1 MAKVYLTSLLGAIN
15 TQFDAIFL
23 KVQGFGAFEYFVL
36 DLIVLFVVYRVL
48 VWGMGRGKI
57 GKGTKGR
64 GADTGLLKDIEQG
77 FNGVQ
82 EKIGGNKPKVPQIN
96 NAEINVANK
105 VEGLIK
111 KVKEMQ
117 EMCSGYQADV
127 IDAHIQVFSVLKGD
141 EGGNF
146 LQLPERELVEPDSAL
161 PPLEENEEG
170 LI

>member
-1 MAKVYLTSLLGAIN
+1 MAKLYLTSLLGVVN
-15 TQFDAIFL
+15 TQFDAIFQ
-23 KVQGFGAFEYFVL
+23 KIQDFGVFEYFIL
-36 DLIVLFVVYRVL
+36 DLLVLFIVFKVL
-48 VWGMGRGKI
+48 FRNRKVA
-57 GKGTKGR
+57 KGPKGR
-64 GADTGLLKDIEQG
+64 VVDSG
-77 FNGVQ
+77 FVNDVEKEFSGIQ
-82 EKIGGNKPKVPQIN
+82 ESIGGNKPKVPQIN
-96 NAEINVANK
+96 YGEINVTKK
-105 VEGLIK
+105 VEGLME

-127 IDAHIQVFSVLKGD
+127 IDAHIQVFNVLKGD